1 MAVYSLG
8 ERKVV
13 FRGEEWFIAH
23 NAAVIGTVI
32 LHNQASVWFNA
43 VVRGDNDIITI
54 GERSN
59 IQDAAVL
66 HVDPGVP
73 LTLGKNVSVGHQAML
88 HGCTIGDG
96 TLVGIG
102 AIIMNHAVIGS
113 RCLIAA
119 GALIPEG
126 KKYRDGVLIL
136 GSPGAAVHQL
146 KHHDQDAHDISR
158 VDAEE
163 CALAAIVKAV
173 VDYKT
178 CTGNET
184 DAMKAL
190 FSWGNTNLESEQM
203 LKDYGDRPRAAKAL

>member
-8 ERKVV
+8 ERKVA
-13 FRGEEWFIAH
+13 FHGGEWFIAD
-23 NAAVIGTVI
+23 NATVIGTVV
-32 LHNQASVWFNA
+32 LHHQASVWFNA

-54 GERSN
+54 GERTN

-102 AIIMNHAVIGS
+102 AVIMNHAVIGS
-113 RCLIAA
+113 GCLIGA

-126 KKYRDGVLIL
+126 KTYPDGVLVV
-136 GSPGAAVHQL
+136 GSPGKIVRELKPEEKEGLVENADIYVRRSRLYREQL
-146 KHHDQDAHDISR
+146 KPQKR
-158 VDAEE
+158 
-163 CALAAIVKAV
+163 
-173 VDYKT
+173 
-178 CTGNET
+178 
-184 DAMKAL
+184 
-190 FSWGNTNLESEQM
+190 
-203 LKDYGDRPRAAKAL
+203 

>member
-8 ERKVV
+8 DRKVV
-13 FRGEEWFIAH
+13 FHGEEWFIAH

-43 VVRGDNDIITI
+43 VVRGDSDIITI

-59 IQDAAVL
+59 VQDAAVL

-88 HGCTIGDG
+88 HGCTVGDG

-113 RCLIAA
+113 GCLIAA

-126 KKYRDGVLIL
+126 KTYPDGVLIL
-136 GSPGAAVHQL
+136 GSPGKVVRELKPEEKEELLEDADVYVRRSNLYREKLKPQERKPLRCTLGTTVLVEATQL
-146 KHHDQDAHDISR
+146 P
-158 VDAEE
+158 
-163 CALAAIVKAV
+163 
-173 VDYKT
+173 
-178 CTGNET
+178 GET
-184 DAMKAL
+184 SPAFA
-190 FSWGNTNLESEQM
+190 S
-203 LKDYGDRPRAAKAL
+203 

>member
-13 FRGEEWFIAH
+13 FHGEEWFIAH

-59 IQDAAVL
+59 IQDTAVL

-96 TLVGIG
+96 SLVGIG

-113 RCLIAA
+113 GCLIAA
-119 GALIPEG
+119 GTLIPEG
-126 KKYRDGVLIL
+126 KTYPDGVLVL
-136 GSPGAAVHQL
+136 GSPGKVVRELEPEEREDLL
-146 KHHDQDAHDISR
+146 KNADIYVR
-158 VDAEE
+158 RAKLYRE
-163 CALAAIVKAV
+163 
-173 VDYKT
+173 
-178 CTGNET
+178 
-184 DAMKAL
+184 
-190 FSWGNTNLESEQM
+190 M
-203 LKDYGDRPRAAKAL
+203 LRPQER